1 MHYYRAGRI
10 GDQVVEFPWTVGH
23 EFSGVIVEVG
33 DDVEHLSAS
42 QRVAVDPLIICQK
55 CDQCLSGHEHLCRNQ
70 KFIGSAGQYPGAL
83 GEYVV
88 LPGRCCHP
96 VAESMT
102 AQQTALIEPFSIGL
116 YAQRLAGDVAGKSV
130 AILGSGPI
138 GLSVLLS
145 LKAAGACTV
154 YMTDILDYRT
164 ELAGQ
169 LGADWAGNPQSQ
181 DIVAEILRA
190 APLGVD
196 FAFDCAGEQETID
209 QCLEVLKPAGTVI
222 LVGIPVADRISF
234 DMNIMRRKEVFV
246 QNVRRQNRCVGPAIE
261 MVASGKVDVDKL
273 VTHHF
278 PLAETQSAFDTVANY
293 RDNVVKAM
301 IDIV

>member
-1 MHYYRAGRI
+1 M
-10 GDQVVEFPWTVGH
+10 
-23 EFSGVIVEVG
+23 
-33 DDVEHLSAS
+33 
-42 QRVAVDPLIICQK
+42 
-55 CDQCLSGHEHLCRNQ
+55 
-70 KFIGSAGQYPGAL
+70 
-83 GEYVV
+83 
-88 LPGRCCHP
+88 
-96 VAESMT
+96 
-102 AQQTALIEPFSIGL
+102 
-116 YAQRLAGDVAGKSV
+116 
-130 AILGSGPI
+130 
-138 GLSVLLS
+138 S

-246 QNVRRQNRCVGPAIE
+246 QNVRRQNRCVDPAIE
-261 MVASGKVDVDKL
+261 MVASGKVNVDKL

-278 PLAETQSAFDTVANY
+278 PLSQTQSAFDTVANY